1 MTLNLNTGDYKIFRD
16 AFKKFLR
23 TEVIPYYEQW
33 EKEGAV
39 PREIWKKAGEHGFL
53 CPWVDEEYGGA
64 GAGFEYSAIIT
75 EELAKAGTHV
85 MFPLHSDI
93 VVPYIS
99 TYGTE
104 EQKQKWLPGCASG
117 DIIAAVAMT
126 EPDTGSDLAAIRTIA
141 VREGNYYV
149 INGTKT
155 FISNGM
161 LADLVVIACKTD
173 PGATP
178 PHRGISLMVV
188 EKNSPGFSRGR
199 KLEKMGLHSQD
210 TAELIFEDCRVPADN
225 LLGQENKG
233 FLYLMEKLQQERL
246 VCSIMAQGLAER
258 MLNYTV
264 EYCQNRYVFGKPV
277 SKHQH
282 NTFKLAEMATEI
294 ELGRAF
300 LLQLLEKHIL
310 KERIVKEV
318 SMAKW
323 WITEMANRVSY
334 HCLQLHGGYGYCEE
348 YPICRDSRDVRIF
361 NIFAGTTEVMKSIV
375 AKELGL

>member
-53 CPWVDEEYGGA
+53 CTWVDEKYGGA

-75 EELAKAGTHV
+75 EELAKAGTHI

-104 EQKQKWLPGCASG
+104 KQKQKWLPGCASG

-126 EPDTGSDLAAIRTIA
+126 EPDTGSDLAAIHTIA
-141 VREGNYYV
+141 VREGNNYV

-161 LADLVVIACKTD
+161 LADLVIVACKTD

-178 PHRGISLMVV
+178 PHRGISLVVV

-334 HCLQLHGGYGYCEE
+334 NCLQLHGGYGYCEE